1 MDLEAEYNNRRRV
14 PGHPAIIAG
23 WQRDAAAYR
32 DRAGGE
38 RGLAYAPG
46 ERARLD
52 LFPPR
57 RGDDPEKP
65 VLLFVHGGYWQGL
78 SRESFSHMAA
88 GANDHGLTVAVPS
101 YDLCPAVTVADIV
114 AQIRQCCAFLWHRLG
129 RRLVVYGHSAG
140 GHLTAAMLQTDW
152 PALDPALPDDLV
164 PAGLP
169 ISGVFELEPLVPT
182 SINEALGLDAG
193 TARALSPA
201 LWPVPAGRRLVAW
214 VGAAESDA
222 FRRQTR
228 DIVRRYQDGGAAARA
243 VELDGADHFTVIAPL
258 ADPTSAMVA
267 DLVALAAGVRAR

>member
-14 PGHPAIIAG
+14 PGHPAVIAG

-32 DRAGGE
+32 DTAGGE

-52 LFPPR
+52 MFPPR
-57 RGDDPEKP
+57 RGDDPDTP
-65 VLLFVHGGYWQGL
+65 VLLFIHGGYWQGL
-78 SRESFSHMAA
+78 SGAFFSHMAA
-88 GANDHGLTVAVPS
+88 GANDLGLTMAVPS
-101 YDLCPAVTVADIV
+101 YDLCPAVALADIV
-114 AQIRQCCAFLWHRLG
+114 EQLQRCCAFLWHRLG
-129 RRLVVYGHSAG
+129 RRLVACGHSAG

-169 ISGVFELEPLVPT
+169 ISGVFELEPLIPT
-182 SINEALGLDAG
+182 SINEALGLDAE

-201 LWPVPAGRRLVAW
+201 LWPVPTGRRLVAW
-214 VGAAESDA
+214 VGAEESGE

-228 DIVRRYQDGGAAARA
+228 DIARLYQDSGAAARA
-243 VELDGADHFTVIAPL
+243 VELEGADHFTVVAPL

-267 DLVALAAGVRAR
+267 DLAALAAGVRAR